1 MCNFANWKEEL
12 SFLRR
17 DKIRQQSPGFYAA
30 SGGDL
35 MKIKSFPDTNTN
47 GLTRN
52 IIDFLTLKG
61 HYAIRTNRQGQAR
74 VEYIPQGGTASN
86 QLTGKGVKYNQKV
99 SWTKNPEGKKFTDV
113 QASIDGLYIA
123 IEVKCK
129 TTKDKISDGQ
139 IDNAVSVQQSGGI
152 HLIATD
158 MTMFW
163 NWYYNELPIIKQ
175 NKLKQ

>member
-1 MCNFANWKEEL
+1 MPDFKTWKDEL
-12 SFLRR
+12 RFLRLENQR
-17 DKIRQQSPGFYAA
+17 AKYPSAFIA
-30 SGGDL
+30 SGGYDQ
-35 MKIKSFPDTNTN
+35 KVKSYPDTNTN

-52 IIDFLTLKG
+52 IIDFLTFKG

-74 VEYIPQGGTASN
+74 VEYIPQGGTAAN

-99 SWTKNPEGKKFTDV
+99 SWTKNPEGKAFTDI
-113 QASIDGLYIA
+113 QASIDGLYVA

-129 TTKDKISDGQ
+129 TTKDRIKDDQVENKGY
-139 IDNAVSVQQSGGI
+139 VEKSGAI
-152 HLIATD
+152 HIIATD
-158 MTMFW
+158 MSMFW